1 MLIYAYRLLSTVPA
15 KQLPQVLA
23 TFNDMALEVCEGQ
36 QYDMDFEQKAKVS
49 VVEYMHMIELKT
61 SVLLAGAV
69 AIGAM
74 LGGAS
79 EEDCRKLRRFAVEL
93 GLAFQLQ
100 DDLLDSYGD
109 ERLGKAIGGDILEG
123 KKTYLM
129 VTAMSRADEATRE
142 ILRTACRDPEARQ
155 RREDR
160 RREGRLRPA
169 GGAAAH
175 GAADFAALR
184 TGAVDPR
191 HPLGGTRTDQADAR
205 LRREPDGTQK
215 LSDENLL
222 AILLLFSA
230 LTAAG
235 QARPEITLDLIRQK
249 DLSMLWTG
257 PLPEIDRL
265 DTTSLP
271 WVDRPEPLGYIGKDF
286 RRYRIHIAAI
296 RRSGTDPLTYVLSG
310 ATLAKGNVCDFE
322 GELHIDSLVTYLSP
336 GEFDEWGGI
345 YGGWRLK
352 GHYTLREDPEQ
363 PGAGVFEGTHT
374 LDIAVDRA
382 GNIYYDTLMLVADG
396 YRNNQWQGTWRSYK
410 TGAAKVCNWGD
421 WRIPE
426 SGGLD
431 TGAGEFIPADEY
443 LGNGW
448 QSYRDQ
454 FDRDESVRAKALR
467 EERPG
472 WWLCYY

>member
-1 MLIYAYRLLSTVPA
+1 M
-15 KQLPQVLA
+15 K
-23 TFNDMALEVCEGQ
+23 
-36 QYDMDFEQKAKVS
+36 
-49 VVEYMHMIELKT
+49 
-61 SVLLAGAV
+61 
-69 AIGAM
+69 
-74 LGGAS
+74 
-79 EEDCRKLRRFAVEL
+79 
-93 GLAFQLQ
+93 
-100 DDLLDSYGD
+100 
-109 ERLGKAIGGDILEG
+109 
-123 KKTYLM
+123 
-129 VTAMSRADEATRE
+129 
-142 ILRTACRDPEARQ
+142 
-155 RREDR
+155 
-160 RREGRLRPA
+160 
-169 GGAAAH
+169 
-175 GAADFAALR
+175 
-184 TGAVDPR
+184 
-191 HPLGGTRTDQADAR
+191 
-205 LRREPDGTQK
+205 
-215 LSDENLL
+215 NLL

-230 LTAAG
+230 LSAAG

-286 RRYRIHIAAI
+286 RRFRIHIAAI

-410 TGAAKVCNWGD
+410 TGVTKVCNWGD
-421 WRIPE
+421 CRIPE
-426 SGGLD
+426 SYGLD
-431 TGAGEFIPADEY
+431 IGAGEFIPADEY

-454 FDRDESVRAKALR
+454 FDPDKATRTKALY
-467 EERPG
+467 EEKLR
-472 WWLCYY
+472 WWLYY

>member
-1 MLIYAYRLLSTVPA
+1 MKR
-15 KQLPQVLA
+15 
-23 TFNDMALEVCEGQ
+23 
-36 QYDMDFEQKAKVS
+36 
-49 VVEYMHMIELKT
+49 
-61 SVLLAGAV
+61 
-69 AIGAM
+69 
-74 LGGAS
+74 
-79 EEDCRKLRRFAVEL
+79 
-93 GLAFQLQ
+93 
-100 DDLLDSYGD
+100 
-109 ERLGKAIGGDILEG
+109 
-123 KKTYLM
+123 
-129 VTAMSRADEATRE
+129 
-142 ILRTACRDPEARQ
+142 
-155 RREDR
+155 
-160 RREGRLRPA
+160 
-169 GGAAAH
+169 
-175 GAADFAALR
+175 
-184 TGAVDPR
+184 
-191 HPLGGTRTDQADAR
+191 
-205 LRREPDGTQK
+205 
-215 LSDENLL
+215 LL
-222 AILLLFSA
+222 AILLLLSA
-230 LTAAG
+230 LSAAG
-235 QARPEITLDLIRQK
+235 QAQPEITLDLIRQK

-257 PLPEIDRL
+257 PLPEIDRS
-265 DTTSLP
+265 DTTSIP

-286 RRYRIHIAAI
+286 RRFRIHITAI
-296 RRSGTDPLTYVLSG
+296 CRSGSDPLKYILSG
-310 ATLAKGNVCDFE
+310 KTLVKGNICDFE
-322 GELHIDSLVTYLSP
+322 GELHIDSLVAYLSP

-431 TGAGEFIPADEY
+431 YGAGEFIPSDEY

-467 EERPG
+467 EESPG
-472 WWLCYY
+472 WWLCYD

>member
-1 MLIYAYRLLSTVPA
+1 M
-15 KQLPQVLA
+15 K
-23 TFNDMALEVCEGQ
+23 
-36 QYDMDFEQKAKVS
+36 
-49 VVEYMHMIELKT
+49 
-61 SVLLAGAV
+61 
-69 AIGAM
+69 
-74 LGGAS
+74 
-79 EEDCRKLRRFAVEL
+79 
-93 GLAFQLQ
+93 
-100 DDLLDSYGD
+100 
-109 ERLGKAIGGDILEG
+109 
-123 KKTYLM
+123 
-129 VTAMSRADEATRE
+129 
-142 ILRTACRDPEARQ
+142 
-155 RREDR
+155 
-160 RREGRLRPA
+160 
-169 GGAAAH
+169 
-175 GAADFAALR
+175 
-184 TGAVDPR
+184 
-191 HPLGGTRTDQADAR
+191 
-205 LRREPDGTQK
+205 
-215 LSDENLL
+215 NLL

-286 RRYRIHIAAI
+286 RRFRIHIAAI

-322 GELHIDSLVTYLSP
+322 GELHIDSLVTCLSP

-363 PGAGVFEGTHT
+363 PGTGVFEGTHT

-421 WRIPE
+421 WRLSLIH
-426 SGGLD
+426 
-431 TGAGEFIPADEY
+431 I
-443 LGNGW
+443 
-448 QSYRDQ
+448 
-454 FDRDESVRAKALR
+454 
-467 EERPG
+467 
-472 WWLCYY
+472 

>member
-1 MLIYAYRLLSTVPA
+1 M
-15 KQLPQVLA
+15 K
-23 TFNDMALEVCEGQ
+23 
-36 QYDMDFEQKAKVS
+36 
-49 VVEYMHMIELKT
+49 
-61 SVLLAGAV
+61 
-69 AIGAM
+69 
-74 LGGAS
+74 
-79 EEDCRKLRRFAVEL
+79 
-93 GLAFQLQ
+93 
-100 DDLLDSYGD
+100 
-109 ERLGKAIGGDILEG
+109 
-123 KKTYLM
+123 
-129 VTAMSRADEATRE
+129 
-142 ILRTACRDPEARQ
+142 
-155 RREDR
+155 
-160 RREGRLRPA
+160 
-169 GGAAAH
+169 
-175 GAADFAALR
+175 
-184 TGAVDPR
+184 
-191 HPLGGTRTDQADAR
+191 
-205 LRREPDGTQK
+205 
-215 LSDENLL
+215 NLL

-286 RRYRIHIAAI
+286 RRFRIHIAAI

-310 ATLAKGNVCDFE
+310 ATLTKGNVCDFE

-410 TGAAKVCNWGD
+410 TGAAKVCN
-421 WRIPE
+421 
-426 SGGLD
+426 
-431 TGAGEFIPADEY
+431 
-443 LGNGW
+443 
-448 QSYRDQ
+448 
-454 FDRDESVRAKALR
+454 
-467 EERPG
+467 
-472 WWLCYY
+472 